1 VTRIGSPLRDRE
13 LLELLADEPE
23 LLAIADAIATTTPPC
38 GAATGRPRPRLRAI
52 AALGVCATAAVLLV
66 LLWPVSSSTSVLDS
80 ALAAIGSG
88 TVTHVVVED
97 DIGSVVLDVKSGRQI
112 PASGRLR
119 IWYAPKHGLLVRS
132 SFLGIDEGGFF
143 VPVQTAFLNR
153 GQPGIAQLVV
163 SYRSSLRAHRFH
175 VVGSGTYRGTPVYW
189 IKGAPVLVG
198 RTPTHTLVEQVG
210 ISKATYKPLLY
221 EEFVD
226 GKVTSVQRVLS
237 IETSESGPSALYGT
251 GAIPFGS
258 FSSNVGFFNGVLQ
271 YQPLKPKQ
279 AKAMRPAP
287 VIPRRIGGLRLS
299 FVGRSPYTSG
309 PGFLDAI
316 PGVLVYYG
324 QVNNSGLPNDT
335 QPGYTGR
342 WVQIVEFP
350 HSNAVVRSFRGH
362 FRADGRAV
370 IDGLAGGVL
379 PEFAR
384 AGIAP
389 QFGAPGSVLTAH
401 SATLMTH
408 HRYFLVDAATKSDAI
423 TAARTIARLAPH

>member
-23 LLAIADAIATTTPPC
+23 LLAIADAVATTTPPG
-38 GAATGRPRPRLRAI
+38 GAATGQPRPRLRAI
-52 AALGVCATAAVLLV
+52 AALGVCAAAAALLV
-66 LLWPVSSSTSVLDS
+66 LLWPVSSSTSVLES

-88 TVTHVVVED
+88 TVTHVIVED
-97 DIGSVVLDVKSGRQI
+97 DIGSVVLDVKSGMEA
-112 PASGRLR
+112 PASGRLS

-132 SFLGIDEGGFF
+132 SFLGVDEGGFF

-153 GQPGIAQLVV
+153 GQPGIAQIVV

-175 VVGSGTYRGTPVYW
+175 VVGSGTYRGMPVYW
-189 IKGAPVLVG
+189 IKGTAVLVG
-198 RTPTHTLVEQVG
+198 RAPTHTLVEQVG

-237 IETSESGPSALYGT
+237 IETSDSGPSALYGT
-251 GAIPFGS
+251 RAMPFGS
-258 FSSNVGFFNGVLQ
+258 FGSNVGFFNGVLQ
-271 YQPLKPKQ
+271 YQPLKLTQ
-279 AKAMRPAP
+279 ARAMRPAP

-324 QVNNSGLPNDT
+324 RVNSGLPNDA

-350 HSNAVVRSFRGH
+350 HYNAVVSSFRGH

-370 IDGLAGGVL
+370 IDGLTGGVL

-401 SATLMTH
+401 SATLMSH
-408 HRYFLVDAATKSDAI
+408 HRYFLIDAATKSDAV
-423 TAARTIARLAPH
+423 TAARTIAGLAPH